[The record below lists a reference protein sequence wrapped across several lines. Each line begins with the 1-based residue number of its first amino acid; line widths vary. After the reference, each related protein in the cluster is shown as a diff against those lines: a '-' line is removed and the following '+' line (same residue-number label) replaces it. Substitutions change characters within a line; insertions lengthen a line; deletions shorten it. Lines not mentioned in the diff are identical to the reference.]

1 MVLQVVD
8 SVMVINPGQLS
19 KRKAAG
25 TYSQISLHPRI
36 LSEEEK
42 SARTVMHDVFERA
55 RVDVVRI

>member
-1 MVLQVVD
+1 
-8 SVMVINPGQLS
+8 MVINPGQLS

-42 SARTVMHDVFERA
+42 SARTVTHNVFERA